1 MAGSLKI
8 LMLIA
13 AAGLAVAGLAVAG
26 LVVAGLVVA
35 GPAPFGGGARAAEA
49 EAWNFQCMEDE
60 DSGVKICTTEIAAS
74 DGGRD
79 FLIYFVH
86 NKGGKSPLVVTGE
99 ELKFAATT
107 IKVDREDPVQADKCD
122 VGMCYFELE
131 KSRLL
136 LRQFRKGRRAR
147 ISIIDD
153 ALEFILDQE
162 VTLRGFSAT
171 YAKF

>member
-1 MAGSLKI
+1 MGRVAGSGTSMAGSLQI

-13 AAGLAVAGLAVAG
+13 AAGLAP
-26 LVVAGLVVA
+26 AGLVVA
-35 GPAPFGGGARAAEA
+35 GPALFGGGARAAEA

-74 DGGRD
+74 GGGRD

-86 NKGGKSPLVVTGE
+86 HKGGKSPLVVTGE

-147 ISIIDD
+147 VSIIDD
-153 ALEFILDQE
+153 AFEFLLDQE